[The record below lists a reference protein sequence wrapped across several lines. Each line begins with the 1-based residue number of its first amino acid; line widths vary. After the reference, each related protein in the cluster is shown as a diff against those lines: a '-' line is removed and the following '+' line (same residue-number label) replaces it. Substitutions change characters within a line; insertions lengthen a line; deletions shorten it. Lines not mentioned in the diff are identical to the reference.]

1 MTNTT
6 LSIGT
11 FKYNQKKD
19 AIVSDSKQ
27 YAIPRNIIDID
38 AFSGQFR
45 ILYWDAELTALQDKV
60 NALQDKLADLRNK
73 YKDNKYKGT
82 KEQYNEECDDISKDI
97 TVTQTLANKYA
108 DLITKSSYNVTT
120 CHRFVKACVYTVNAN
135 MRKKNGKPVYFGANG
150 QGACS
155 VIGDIANGRKSVRD
169 GKKELVTYLES
180 ELFGDGTDSFVKGAT
195 IRLTDEQINE
205 LVDAYKGI
213 LDKWG
218 KKDIDKVRT
227 LKGELN
233 QQIILKC
240 LKKTFKFANAN
251 TADSYYC

>member
-1 MTNTT
+1 MANTT

-11 FKYNQKKD
+11 FKFNVKKSI
-19 AIVSDSKQ
+19 IVSDSKQ
-27 YAIPRNIIDID
+27 YAIPRNIIDVD
-38 AFSGQFR
+38 TYSGQFR
-45 ILYWDAELTALQDKV
+45 ILYWDAEHTALVDKV
-60 NALQDKLADLRNK
+60 SALKDQLSDLHTK
-73 YKDNKYKGT
+73 YKDGKYKGT
-82 KEQYNEECDDISKDI
+82 NDQYNEDCTEIEESI
-97 TVTQTLANKYA
+97 AIATMLANKYGE
-108 DLITKSSYNVTT
+108 LITKSEYNVTT

-180 ELFGDGTDSFVKGAT
+180 ELFGDGTDSFVKGAS

-213 LDKWG
+213 IDKWG
-218 KKDIDKVRT
+218 KKDISKVRT
-227 LKGELN
+227 LKAELN
-233 QQIILKC
+233 QQLILKC
-240 LKKTFKFANAN
+240 LKKTFKFAS
-251 TADSYYC
+251 TTDSYYC

>member
-1 MTNTT
+1 MANAT
-6 LSIGT
+6 LKIGT
-11 FKYNQKKD
+11 FKYNLKKG

-27 YAIPRNIIDID
+27 YAIPRNIIDVEQ
-38 AFSGQFR
+38 FSGQFR
-45 ILYWDAELTALQDKV
+45 ILYWDAEFTALTAKIDNLNEQL
-60 NALQDKLADLRNK
+60 NALAEKFNEG
-73 YKDNKYKGT
+73 KYKGT
-82 KEQYNEECDDISKDI
+82 HDEYREEYNGIMEDINI
-97 TVTQTLANKYA
+97 ATALANKYGE
-108 DLITKSSYNVTT
+108 LITKSEYNVSA

-180 ELFGDGTDSFVKGAT
+180 ELFGDGTDTFVKGAT
-195 IRLTDEQINE
+195 IRLTDEQVNE

-218 KKDIDKVRT
+218 KKDIGKVRT
-227 LKGELN
+227 LKAELN
-233 QQIILKC
+233 QQLILKC
-240 LKKTFKFANAN
+240 LKKTFKFAT

>member
-1 MTNTT
+1 MANTT

-11 FKYNQKKD
+11 FKYNQKKG

-27 YAIPRNIIDID
+27 YAIPRNIIDVEQ
-38 AFSGQFR
+38 FSGQFR
-45 ILYWDAELTALQDKV
+45 ILYWDAEFTALTAKID
-60 NALQDKLADLRNK
+60 ALNEQLNTLAETFTDG
-73 YKDNKYKGT
+73 KYKGT
-82 KEQYNEECDDISKDI
+82 HDEYSEEYDGIIEDINI
-97 TVTQTLANKYA
+97 ATALANKYGE
-108 DLITKSSYNVTT
+108 LITKSEYNVTA

-180 ELFGDGTDSFVKGAT
+180 ELFGDGTDTFVKGAT
-195 IRLTDEQINE
+195 IRLTDEQVNE
-205 LVDAYKGI
+205 LIDAYKGI

-218 KKDIDKVRT
+218 KKDISKVRT

-233 QQIILKC
+233 QQLILKC
-240 LKKTFKFANAN
+240 LKKTFKFAS
-251 TADSYYC
+251 TAESYYC

>member
-1 MTNTT
+1 MANTT

-11 FKYNQKKD
+11 FKYNQKKGT
-19 AIVSDSKQ
+19 IVSDSKQ
-27 YAIPRNIIDID
+27 YAIPRNIIDVD
-38 AFSGQFR
+38 QYSGQFR
-45 ILYWDAELTALQDKV
+45 ILYWDAEHTALVDKV
-60 NALQDKLADLRNK
+60 DALNDQLHDLNDKFANG
-73 YKDNKYKGT
+73 KYKGT
-82 KEQYNEECDDISKDI
+82 NEQYNEECADIRESIDI
-97 TVTQTLANKYA
+97 ATMLANKYGE
-108 DLITKSSYNVTT
+108 LITKSKYNVTA

-150 QGACS
+150 QGACT

-180 ELFGDGTDSFVKGAT
+180 ELFGDGTDTFVKGAT
-195 IRLTDEQINE
+195 IRLTDEQVNE

-218 KKDIDKVRT
+218 KKDIGKVRT

-233 QQIILKC
+233 QQLILKC
-240 LKKTFKFANAN
+240 LKKTFKFAS
-251 TADSYYC
+251 TAESYYC

>member
-1 MTNTT
+1 MANTT
-6 LSIGT
+6 LTIGT
-11 FKYNQKKD
+11 FKYNQKKN
-19 AIVSDSKQ
+19 AIISDSKQ
-27 YAIPRNIIDID
+27 YAIPRNIIDVD
-38 AFSGQFR
+38 QYSGQFR
-45 ILYWDAELTALQDKV
+45 VLYWDAEHTALVDKV
-60 NALQDKLADLRNK
+60 NALNDQLSALVDKYTNG
-73 YKDNKYKGT
+73 KYKGT
-82 KEQYNEECDDISKDI
+82 NDQYNEECADIHESI
-97 TVTQTLANKYA
+97 SIATMLANKYGE
-108 DLITKSSYNVTT
+108 LITKSDYNVTT

-180 ELFGDGTDSFVKGAT
+180 ELFGDGTDTFVKGAT

-218 KKDIDKVRT
+218 KKDISKVRT

-233 QQIILKC
+233 QQLILKC
-240 LKKTFKFANAN
+240 LKKTFKFASTS
-251 TADSYYC
+251 TAESYYC

>member
-1 MTNTT
+1 MANAT
-6 LSIGT
+6 LKIGT

-27 YAIPRNIIDID
+27 YAIPRNIIDVEQ
-38 AFSGQFR
+38 FSGQFR
-45 ILYWDAELTALQDKV
+45 ILYWDAEFTALTAKIDSLNV
-60 NALQDKLADLRNK
+60 KLNDLAEK
-73 YKDNKYKGT
+73 FGEGKYKGSS
-82 KEQYNEECDDISKDI
+82 EQYREEHNGIVEDINI
-97 TVTQTLANKYA
+97 ATALANKYGE
-108 DLITKSSYNVTT
+108 LITKSEYNVTA

-135 MRKKNGKPVYFGANG
+135 MRKKDGKPVYFGANG

-180 ELFGDGTDSFVKGAT
+180 ELFGDGTDTFVKGAS

-218 KKDIDKVRT
+218 KKDISKVRT

-233 QQIILKC
+233 QQLILKC
-240 LKKTFKFANAN
+240 LKKTFKFASN
-251 TADSYYC
+251 ADSYYC

>member
-1 MTNTT
+1 MANAT

-11 FKYNQKKD
+11 FKYNQKKN

-27 YAIPRNIIDID
+27 YAIPRNIIDVD
-38 AFSGQFR
+38 QYSGQFR
-45 ILYWDAELTALQDKV
+45 ILYWDAEHTALVDKV
-60 NALQDKLADLRNK
+60 DALNDQLHDLNDKFANG
-73 YKDNKYKGT
+73 KYKGT
-82 KEQYNEECDDISKDI
+82 NEQYNEECADIRESIDI
-97 TVTQTLANKYA
+97 ATMLANKYGE
-108 DLITKSSYNVTT
+108 LITKSKYNVTA

-180 ELFGDGTDSFVKGAT
+180 ELFGDGTDTFVKGAT
-195 IRLTDEQINE
+195 IRLTDEQVNE

-218 KKDIDKVRT
+218 KKDIGKVRT

-233 QQIILKC
+233 QQLILKC
-240 LKKTFKFANAN
+240 LKKTFKFAT
-251 TADSYYC
+251 TAESYYC